1 MKLSGHITYFILLV
15 TVTTQVAA
23 QGNYEA
29 QGDEAFREHQ
39 YTVAIE
45 KYRLALGKAPSE
57 RETRDGLTFRLA
69 ECYRITNDTRK
80 AEAAYYKLI
89 LTKYSDSHP
98 DVLLYYS
105 DALRANGKYNEA
117 SKYYKAYEAMVP
129 GDDRGRNGILA
140 CNEAREWLKNPTDY
154 KVVNQRR
161 INTRYDEFAPCFAD
175 QTWHTLIYTSTG
187 SSAIGQTIDGWTG
200 QNCSDL
206 FMSTQTRGDFWS
218 APVPFDNT
226 GTINTDANEG
236 TPSMSAAFDV
246 LFFTR
251 CPLEREGGTGCQI
264 YSTERKGDQWSMP
277 TVVHLSEDSSANV
290 GHPSISKDGLSLY
303 FSSNMAGGI
312 GGKDLWMATRPTP
325 DSPFGP
331 PLNLNK
337 PINTEGDEMFPFILN
352 DSVLYFASNGL
363 PGMGGLDIFK
373 SVKRNGIWSTPENMR
388 SPVNSNSDDFA
399 IIFLPDEDKGYFS
412 SNRTNGSGGDDIW
425 YFYKEI
431 TLITLSG
438 YITDEETKKAL
449 QGVTLILQTDD
460 HKVAEKTTGADGSYR
475 FSEEEIKTGQNY
487 TLLASLTGY
496 LNDESDVSTTGAHGN
511 RNLLHDIILK
521 HIPEK
526 PIVLPEILYPTGQ
539 WELPVAYR
547 DSLKELIR
555 MLKANPS
562 VSIVLS
568 SHTDTRPIAMSN
580 DSLSQ
585 LRAQAVVDYL
595 ITQGIK
601 TDQVIARGYGDKSPR
616 KLTQDVMKDGYT
628 FKAGTT
634 LDDAYIN
641 SLTDPG
647 EKEAAYQLNRRTEFS
662 IATEKDKAEAR
673 MTALEKKVIP
683 VPVPKPVEQPAQQA
697 ITTDTVIMYT
707 VQLAAGHSIRRDYF
721 QKVNANEVIRCD
733 CRDGMTRY
741 FTGTF
746 ATKEKAAQYKDKM
759 RELGYKDAFIVKIS
773 DINQHCFKR

>member
-1 MKLSGHITYFILLV
+1 MKLSGHIALIILLV
-15 TVTTQVAA
+15 TVTAQVTA
-23 QGNYEA
+23 QGNYEE

-45 KYRLALGKAPSE
+45 KYRSALGKAPSE
-57 RETRDGLTFRLA
+57 RETRDRLTFRLA

-98 DVLLYYS
+98 VVLLYYA

-117 SKYYKAYEAMVP
+117 ANYYKAYVAAVP
-129 GDDRGRNGILA
+129 SDARGRSGVQA
-140 CNEAREWLKNPTDY
+140 CDEARDWLKNPTDY
-154 KVVNQRR
+154 QVVNQRR

-175 QTWHTLIYTSTG
+175 PTWHTLIYTSTG
-187 SSAIGQTIDGWTG
+187 PSAAGQTIDGWTG

-206 FMSTQTRGDFWS
+206 FMSTQTRGDLWS
-218 APVPFDNT
+218 TPVPFDNT

-236 TPSMSAAFDV
+236 TPSMNAASDV

-251 CPLEREGGTGCQI
+251 CPLERERGTGCQI
-264 YSTERKGDQWSMP
+264 YMTVRKGDQWSMP
-277 TVVHLSEDSSANV
+277 SVVPLSEDSSANV
-290 GHPSISKDGLSLY
+290 GHPSISKNGLKLY
-303 FSSNMAGGI
+303 FSSNMAGGE
-312 GGKDLWMATRPTP
+312 GGKDLWVAARPTT

-331 PLNLNK
+331 PLNLGR
-337 PINTEGDEMFPFILN
+337 PVNTEGDEMFPFILN
-352 DSVLYFASNGL
+352 DSTLYFASNGL

-373 SVKRNGIWSTPENMR
+373 SVERNGTWGTPENMR

-399 IIFLPDEDKGYFS
+399 IIFLSDEDKGYFS

-438 YITDEETKKAL
+438 YITDEETKKPL

-460 HKVAEKTTGADGSYR
+460 HKIAEKTTGADGSYR
-475 FSEEEIKTGQNY
+475 FSEEEIKAGQNY

-496 LNDESDVSTTGAHGN
+496 LNDESDVSTTGTHGN
-511 RNLLHDIILK
+511 NNILHDIILK
-521 HIPEK
+521 RIPEK
-526 PIVLPEILYPTGQ
+526 PIVLPEIFYPTGR

-547 DSLKELIR
+547 DSLRELIR

-601 TDQVIARGYGDKSPR
+601 PGQVIARGYGDKFPR
-616 KLTQDVMKDGYT
+616 MLNQDIRKDGYT

-662 IATEKDKAEAR
+662 IATEKDKTEAR
-673 MTALEKKVIP
+673 MVAPEKKVI
-683 VPVPKPVEQPAQQA
+683 PVPKPVEQPAPRP
-697 ITTDTVIMYT
+697 IKTDTVIMYT
-707 VQLAAGHSIRRDYF
+707 VQLAAGHSIHRDYF

-733 CRDGMTRY
+733 CRDGMIRY

-746 ATKEKAAQYKDKM
+746 ATKEKAALYRDKM
-759 RELGYKDAFIVKIS
+759 RDLGYKDAFIVKIS